1 MQKKE
6 IAILD
11 FGSEKITVVVGSKD
25 VNNTFVIRGKGESDY
40 AGFLDGEFLEPDKLK
55 VAMGVAISNAE
66 EDANIEI
73 HKLYIGV
80 PAEFCY
86 CVCKNVSKSYDKY
99 KVITSKDVD
108 ELFAQGNNFSDIQSH
123 IVINRSPIYYVIDN
137 DTRVLTPVGKSA
149 QKLSA
154 SLSFVMAENNF
165 IQLINSFLY
174 DLDITS
180 CEYLSSTLAQ
190 SLFLFDE
197 ETRDG
202 YAILVDCG
210 YITTSVCLVKGEGML
225 SMSSF
230 SQGGGHITADLSTCL
245 KIPFS
250 DAETLKRKIV
260 LNIDPQEKD
269 TYDMVINSQPVPIS
283 SKIANAIVESRVE
296 VIAKGILKCMSLW
309 QYDYPDYIP
318 IYLTGGGLSYLKGA
332 KDLVAKYVGR
342 NVEIMSSPTT
352 QYNKPHLTSAISLL
366 NLAIVQEELKQ
377 PKGFWSKVKKIFS

>member
-55 VAMGVAISNAE
+55 NAMDVAISNAE
-66 EDANIEI
+66 EDAGVAIN
-73 HKLYIGV
+73 KLYIGV

-86 CVCKNVSKSYDKY
+86 CVCKKVSQSYDKY
-99 KVITSKDVD
+99 KVITAKDVD
-108 ELFAQGNNFSDIQSH
+108 ELFAQGNNFSDINTH
-123 IVINRSPIYYVIDN
+123 TVINRTPICYVIDEDN
-137 DTRVLTPVGKSA
+137 HVLTPVGKSA
-149 QKLSA
+149 QKLRA
-154 SLSFVMAENNF
+154 SLSFVMAENSF
-165 IQLINSFLY
+165 IQLVNSCLY
-174 DLDITS
+174 ELDIAS

-197 ETRDG
+197 ETREG

-210 YITTSVCLVKGEGML
+210 YITTSVCLIRGEGML
-225 SMSSF
+225 SLSSF

-250 DAETLKRKIV
+250 DAEILKRKIV
-260 LNIDPQEKD
+260 LNIDPQEND
-269 TYDMVINSQPVPIS
+269 TYGMVINSQPVPIS
-283 SKIANAIVESRVE
+283 SKTANAIVESRVE
-296 VIAKGILKCMSLW
+296 VIAKGILKCMGLW
-309 QYDYPDYIP
+309 EYSYPDYIP

-332 KDLVAKYVGR
+332 KDLLAKIIGR
-342 NVEIMSSPTT
+342 NVEILSSPTT

-377 PKGFWSKVKKIFS
+377 PKGFWKKVKKIFS

>member
-1 MQKKE
+1 MQKRD

-11 FGSEKITVVVGSKD
+11 FGSEKITVVVGTKD

-40 AGFLDGEFLEPDKLK
+40 AGFMNAEFLEPEKLK
-55 VAMGVAISNAE
+55 LAMGDAIANAE
-66 EDANIEI
+66 EDANVQIK
-73 HKLYIGV
+73 KLYIGV

-86 CVCKNVSKSYDKY
+86 CVCKNVSETYEKV
-99 KVITSKDVD
+99 KVISSKDVSQ
-108 ELFAQGNNFSDIQSH
+108 LFAQGNNFSDISSH

-137 DTRVLTPVGKSA
+137 DTRVLSPIGKSA

-154 SLSFVMAENNF
+154 SLSFVLADNNF

-174 DLDITS
+174 DLDIAS
-180 CEYLSSTLAQ
+180 AEYLSSTLAQ
-190 SLFLFDE
+190 SLFLLDE

-210 YITTSVCLVKGEGML
+210 YITTSACLVKGEGML
-225 SMSSF
+225 ALSSF

-260 LNIDPQEKD
+260 LNIDPKEDD
-269 TYDMVINSQPVPIS
+269 TYDVVINSQTVPVV
-283 SKIANAIVESRVE
+283 SKIANAIVDSRVE

-309 QYDYPDYIP
+309 QYEFPDYIP
-318 IYLTGGGLSYLKGA
+318 IYLTGGGLSYLKGG
-332 KDLVAKYVGR
+332 KDLVAKIVGR
-342 NVEIMSSPTT
+342 NVEILSSPTT

-366 NLAIVQEELKQ
+366 NLAIAQEEIKE
-377 PKGFWSKVKKIFS
+377 PKGFWSKIKKIFS

>member
-11 FGSEKITVVVGSKD
+11 FGSEKLTVVVGSKD

-40 AGFLDGEFLEPDKLK
+40 AGFLDGEFLEPEKLK
-55 VAMGVAISNAE
+55 IAMGVAISNAE
-66 EDANIEI
+66 EDANTEI

-86 CVCKNVSKSYDKY
+86 CVCKNVSQTYDKS
-99 KVITSKDVD
+99 KVISAKDVD
-108 ELFAQGNNFSDIQSH
+108 ELFAQGNNFGDIQSH
-123 IVINRSPIYYVIDN
+123 IVINKSPIYYNIDG
-137 DTRVLTPVGKSA
+137 DTQVLSPIGKFA

-154 SLSFVMAENNF
+154 SISFVMAENNF
-165 IQLINSFLY
+165 IQLINGFLY

-190 SLFLFDE
+190 SLFLLDE

-210 YITTSVCLVKGEGML
+210 YITTSACLVKGEGML
-225 SMSSF
+225 TLSSF
-230 SQGGGHITADLSTCL
+230 SQGGGHITGDLSTCL

-260 LNIDPQEKD
+260 LNIDPKEND
-269 TYDMVINSQPVPIS
+269 SYEMVINSQPVPIS

-296 VIAKGILKCMSLW
+296 VIAKGVIKCMSIW
-309 QYDYPDYIP
+309 QYEYPDYIP

-332 KDLVAKYVGR
+332 KDLIAKMTGR
-342 NVEIMSSPTT
+342 NVEILSSPTT

-366 NLAIVQEELKQ
+366 NLAIVQEEIKQ
-377 PKGFWSKVKKIFS
+377 PKGFWNKIKKIFS

>member
-1 MQKKE
+1 
-6 IAILD
+6 
-11 FGSEKITVVVGSKD
+11 
-25 VNNTFVIRGKGESDY
+25 
-40 AGFLDGEFLEPDKLK
+40 
-55 VAMGVAISNAE
+55 MGVAISNAE
-66 EDANIEI
+66 EDANTEI

-86 CVCKNVSKSYDKY
+86 CVCKNVSQTYDKS
-99 KVITSKDVD
+99 KVISAKDVD
-108 ELFAQGNNFSDIQSH
+108 ELFAQGNNFGDIQSH
-123 IVINRSPIYYVIDN
+123 IVINKSPIYYNIDG
-137 DTRVLTPVGKSA
+137 DTQVLSPIGKFA

-154 SLSFVMAENNF
+154 SISFVMAENNF
-165 IQLINSFLY
+165 IQLINGFLY

-190 SLFLFDE
+190 SLFLLDE

-210 YITTSVCLVKGEGML
+210 YITTSACLVKGEGML
-225 SMSSF
+225 TLSSF
-230 SQGGGHITADLSTCL
+230 SQGGGHITGDLSTCL

-260 LNIDPQEKD
+260 LNIDPKEND
-269 TYDMVINSQPVPIS
+269 SYEMVINSQPVPIS

-296 VIAKGILKCMSLW
+296 VIAKGVLKCMSIW
-309 QYDYPDYIP
+309 QYEYPDYIP

-332 KDLVAKYVGR
+332 KDLIAKMTGR
-342 NVEIMSSPTT
+342 NVEILSSPTT